1 MPEQAFQPEWFSK
14 PGDTLRTLLDKRDL
28 SPLALAERMGRDAT
42 VVHGLLSGRVAID
55 DSVAGLLAKCVGGS
69 ATFWRSRQHQFDQD
83 LQRIAGAVPTE
94 QAKAWLKTLPI
105 KDMIASGWLPAT
117 DRPQDTFCTALAYF
131 DVNDPDEWRGRYA
144 EFENRFSFRT
154 SPAFKS
160 KLGALAA
167 WLRQAEI
174 LAGSI
179 PCQPW
184 STAGLR
190 ARLQDMRVLTKA
202 TNLAFVIPRLRALC
216 AEVGIAI
223 VFLRAPAGCSASG
236 ATRFLSSAKAMIVLS
251 FRHLSDDQFWFSF
264 FHEIGHL
271 LLHGDRSTFVDGDA
285 AADITEKEKEA
296 NAFSESLL
304 VPQDRQEELASLRT
318 RARDVIKFAVS
329 VGISP
334 GIVVGQMQYRRMIGP
349 QQLNFLKR
357 RYGWDEIL
365 AAVA

>member
-14 PGDTLRTLLDKRDL
+14 PGDTLRTLLDRRDL
-28 SPLALAERMGRDAT
+28 SPVGLAECMGRDAS
-42 VVHGLLSGRVAID
+42 VIHGLLSGSVSID
-55 DSVAGLLAKCVGGS
+55 DSLAGQLAWCVGGS
-69 ATFWRSRQHQFDQD
+69 ATFWKTRQQQFDED
-83 LQRIAGAVPTE
+83 LRRIAEAVPTE

-105 KDMIASGWLPAT
+105 KDMVTSGWLPTT
-117 DRPQDTFCTALAYF
+117 DRPQDLFRAVLTYF
-131 DVNDPDEWRGRYA
+131 DVNDPDEWRERYA
-144 EFENRFSFRT
+144 EFQNRFSFRT
-154 SPAFKS
+154 SPAFES

-184 STAGLR
+184 STAELR

-236 ATRFLSSAKAMIVLS
+236 ATRFLSSTKAMIVLS

-271 LLHGDRSTFVDGDA
+271 LMHGDRSTFVDGE
-285 AADITEKEKEA
+285 AADVTEKEKEA

-304 VPQDRQEELASLRT
+304 VPLDRQEELATLRT